1 MNKNRNRNTRII
13 AIIALTIAVF
23 GYSIGFSAYSTT
35 LKMQNIQAI
44 VKGDSSKFKVTLSTA
59 SNSTNLE
66 GSRINKSYS
75 YGGSHSNTQVNSA
88 NSVTMTATTINNI
101 GGTFGYKGG
110 ISYIFYVRNIG
121 DIDAYL
127 TSVVYSNNNRDPS
140 CNAASH
146 VLTVCEDV
154 TLSVTIRDNKRG
166 DLYTSKTTTNASI
179 KSAKLTAGE
188 SHEVIIN
195 ITYTGVNT
203 VISDFSIDY
212 GSITLNYS
220 SQDNK

>member
-59 SNSTNLE
+59 SNSTNLD
-66 GSRINKSYS
+66 GTKINKFAS
-75 YGGSHSNTQVNSA
+75 GGPHSNTQVNTV
-88 NSVTMTATTINNI
+88 NSVTMNATTINNI
-101 GGTFGYKGG
+101 GGTFGYQGAMG
-110 ISYIFYVRNIG
+110 YTFYVRNIG

-127 TSVVYSNNNRDPS
+127 TSVVYSNNNKDPS

-154 TLSVTIRDNKRG
+154 TLNVKIYNTQNTSV
-166 DLYTSKTTTNASI
+166 YSSSKTTNNNSI
-179 KSAKLTAGE
+179 KSAKLAVGE
-188 SHEVIIN
+188 YHKVTIDIR
-195 ITYTGVNT
+195 YTGVNT